1 MSATLTVAVR
11 FPIAAGVNVAL
22 IVQLALAAREPGQ
35 VVVVE
40 KSPGSAP
47 PVPIVVTVRAAFPVF
62 VRVTDWAALVVPRF
76 CAEKLS
82 VPAERLAAGPVPVPV
97 NATVCGLLARLS
109 AMLID
114 AVRTPGAVGV
124 NFTMIMQVAF
134 CASVAGQLFDWEKSP
149 ALVPV
154 TLTPDRVKLVL
165 PVLVTV
171 VDCDVP
177 VVPTV

>member
-1 MSATLTVAVR
+1 MSVTLTVAAR
-11 FPIAAGVNVAL
+11 LPIAAGVNVAL
-22 IVQLALAAREPGQ
+22 IVQLALAAKEPGQ
-35 VVVVE
+35 VLVTE

-47 PVPIVVTVRAAFPVF
+47 PELIVVMVRAAFPAF

-76 CAEKLS
+76 CDEKLR
-82 VPAERLAAGPVPVPV
+82 VPAERLAAGPLPVPL

-114 AVRTPGAVGV
+114 AVRTPGAVGM
-124 NFTMIMQVAF
+124 NFTMMMQFAF
-134 CASVAGQLFDWEKSP
+134 CGSVAGQLFDSEKSP

-154 TLTPDRVKLVL
+154 TLIPVRVKLVL
-165 PVLVTV
+165 PVLASV
-171 VDCDVP
+171 VDCDVL